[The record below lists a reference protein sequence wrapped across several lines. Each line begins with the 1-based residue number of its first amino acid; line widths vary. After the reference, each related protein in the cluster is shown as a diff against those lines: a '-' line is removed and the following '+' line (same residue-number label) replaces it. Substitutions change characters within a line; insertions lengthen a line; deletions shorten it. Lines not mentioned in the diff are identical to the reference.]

1 MTFDPYHKWLGILPE
16 EQPPNHYRLLG
27 IVDFES
33 DEEIIEGAASQ
44 RTLYLRTLASG
55 KHEEAAAK
63 LLNEVAAARVALLS
77 QETREEYNRTLKASP
92 TISDSDSTE
101 SILYAPPVI
110 ARSTPPPLPST
121 QVQPH
126 SSSMMHHQ
134 NEVQESVFV
143 QSRFRGEQSRYEIKT
158 RSKLWIIISVVGV
171 STLLITL
178 VLLSN
183 RHSVVSDQ
191 PPRNAADD
199 NKNTIAANN
208 LDTNTDADSSLVGG
222 VSSSFAEEGTRD
234 ESNRSIPDNSTV
246 GDVSNSSEL
255 QSGVDVKPMP
265 ESIEE
270 AISDTGFDDPSMVK
284 DKPAELTNPDGNL
297 STPLKQ
303 TPLKQTVLRPVK
315 GKYSYR
321 GFVPVKRTED
331 AMAVD
336 VNAKNI
342 AAVGF
347 RDGSIMVTQIGL
359 DPLETVN
366 DFESGIKGRGR
377 IKSIDFDK
385 SGTKLLVCFGDRLS
399 VFRVLMDNRQLEGI
413 EHVQSHMNTGIILN
427 SANWISVNNDVGRY
441 VIAGANNGI
450 LRVWDSST
458 DAILQNTDSVHGKAV
473 GVTALCYDPVSD
485 SVYSSGRDG
494 KLVRWENRSNFNRP
508 IDLHGSHTG
517 NDGTDHSGP
526 IVNIA
531 YSSQSSRA
539 VAAAR
544 RQLKV
549 WRKDKI
555 DDELQQEFVLSD
567 FEGTVADCDIST
579 DGEFVIGG
587 GDRNPKIWDLRAEL
601 PKGVELLPEGI
612 NLDNCKKIRFSSD
625 GRTIAA
631 LTSDNMIQIWIQDE
645 EEVLLA
651 DSTDLPPDNSA
662 NTTEPEQ
669 MQDKPVRL
677 SIDPLPEIIRQ
688 RLSLAVPPVA
698 QRADRIW
705 EAAKGNFIST
715 SPDGAI
721 VAKSDDTGIELFDI
735 GASKFDSFSRQELQ
749 FSPVRVFDFL
759 VSTTSSDKKSYR
771 LISNGDNNTVVLW
784 DIVFKENLYQL
795 ENPVALKGHSS
806 PVYSAAVSPDAKT
819 LVSGDWAGNI
829 IVWNLLSLRQVA
841 KVHAHDGLVKSLD
854 ISSDGRWI
862 ASGSEDK
869 TTKVWDYRK
878 ANSGVLAAPVEVLDF
893 SSPVWCARFSP
904 DSEVLAVGAHS
915 EPICVWNTAGFEK
928 IGRLGDSRS
937 TWHLEFSP
945 NGLRLIAARSSD
957 FEVFNIYTGELLTKM
972 RGHGKYTWA
981 ISVLPNGNQLV
992 STGDDGG
999 GLKLWTLDF
1008 STYDRLFDDWL
1019 RSLE

>member
-1 MTFDPYHKWLGILPE
+1 MTFNPYHKWLGILPE

-63 LLNEVAAARVALLS
+63 LLNEVAAARVTLLS
-77 QETREEYNRTLKASP
+77 QETREEYNRTLKASLI
-92 TISDSDSTE
+92 ISDSDSTE
-101 SILYAPPVI
+101 SILYTPPAI

-143 QSRFRGEQSRYEIKT
+143 QSRFRGEQSRYEIKI

-183 RHSVVSDQ
+183 WDSVDSDQ
-191 PPRNAADD
+191 PPGNATDV
-199 NKNTIAANN
+199 NKNAIAANN
-208 LDTNTDADSSLVGG
+208 LDTNTDADSSLAGG

-255 QSGVDVKPMP
+255 QSGIDVKPMP
-265 ESIEE
+265 ESTEE

-284 DKPAELTNPDGNL
+284 DKPAELTNPDGT
-297 STPLKQ
+297 SS

-321 GFVPVKRTED
+321 GSVPVERTEG
-331 AMAVD
+331 AMVLD

-347 RDGSIMVTQIGL
+347 RDGSIVVTQIGL

-366 DFESGIKGRGR
+366 AFESEMKER
-377 IKSIDFDK
+377 INSIDFDK
-385 SGTKLLVCFGDRLS
+385 SGTKLLVCCGNRLS
-399 VFRVLMDNRQLEGI
+399 VFRVLMDNGQLVGI
-413 EHVQSHMNTGIILN
+413 EQVQSRSDIKIILN
-427 SANWISVNNDVGRY
+427 SANWISINNNDVGRY
-441 VIAGANNGI
+441 VIAGTNNGM

-458 DAILQNTDSVHGKAV
+458 DEILQETDSVHGKAV

-485 SVYSSGRDG
+485 SVYSSDRDG
-494 KLVRWENRSNFNRP
+494 KLVRWENRSSFNRP

-567 FEGTVADCDIST
+567 FAGTVADCDIST

-587 GDRNPKIWDLRAEL
+587 GDRNPKIWDLHEES

-612 NLDNCKKIRFSSD
+612 NLEYCRKVRFSSD

-631 LTSDNMIQIWIQDE
+631 LTSDNMIHIWIQDE
-645 EEVLLA
+645 EEVLLS
-651 DSTDLPPDNSA
+651 DLTDLPPNNSA
-662 NTTEPEQ
+662 SSTEPEQ

-688 RLSLAVPPVA
+688 RLSSAVPAA
-698 QRADRIW
+698 QGADVTW
-705 EAAKGNFIST
+705 SKATTGNFICT
-715 SPDGAI
+715 SPDGVL

-749 FSPVRVFDFL
+749 LRPVRVFDFL
-759 VSTTSSDKKSYR
+759 VSTTSSDEKSYR
-771 LISNGDNNTVVLW
+771 LISNGDDNAVVLW
-784 DIVFKENLYQL
+784 DIVLKGNLYQL
-795 ENPVALKGHSS
+795 ENPVELKGHSS
-806 PVYSAAVSPDAKT
+806 RVYSAAVSPDSKT
-819 LVSGDWAGNI
+819 LVSGDWNGDI

-841 KVHAHDGLVKSLD
+841 KVNAHNGLVKSLD

-904 DSEVLAVGAHS
+904 DSQVLAVGAHS
-915 EPICVWNTAGFEK
+915 EPICVWNTAGFEE

-957 FEVFNIYTGELLTKM
+957 FEVFNIYTGELLTKK
-972 RGHGKYTWA
+972 RGHGNYTWA

-1008 STYDRLFDDWL
+1008 STYDSLFDDWL

>member
-101 SILYAPPVI
+101 SILYTPPAL
-110 ARSTPPPLPST
+110 ARNTPPPLPST

-126 SSSMMHHQ
+126 SSSMMYHQ

-143 QSRFRGEQSRYEIKT
+143 QSRFRGKRSRYEIKT
-158 RSKLWIIISVVGV
+158 RSNLWLIISVVGV

-183 RHSVVSDQ
+183 WDRVDSDQ
-191 PPRNAADD
+191 PSRNATDV

-208 LDTNTDADSSLVGG
+208 LDTNTDADASLAGG

-234 ESNRSIPDNSTV
+234 ESNRSTPDNSTV

-270 AISDTGFDDPSMVK
+270 AVSDTGFDDPSMVK

-297 STPLKQ
+297 SAPLI
-303 TPLKQTVLRPVK
+303 KQTVLRPVK

-321 GFVPVKRTED
+321 GSVPVERTEG
-331 AMAVD
+331 AMVVD

-347 RDGSIMVTQIGL
+347 LDGSVVVTQIGL
-359 DPLETVN
+359 DPLETMN
-366 DFESGIKGRGR
+366 AFESEIKGRGR

-385 SGTKLLVCFGDRLS
+385 SGTKLLVCFGDGLS
-399 VFRVLMDNRQLEGI
+399 VFRVLMENGQLVGI
-413 EHVQSHMNTGIILN
+413 EHLRSRLDTKIILN

-441 VIAGANNGI
+441 VIAGANNGM

-458 DAILQNTDSVHGKAV
+458 DAILQETDSVHGKAI

-494 KLVRWENRSNFNRP
+494 KLVRWENRSSFNKP

-549 WRKDKI
+549 WRKDKQ

-567 FEGTVADCDIST
+567 FEGTVLDCDIST
-579 DGEFVIGG
+579 DGEFVIGAG
-587 GDRNPKIWDLRAEL
+587 NRNPKIWNLSEEP

-612 NLDNCKKIRFSSD
+612 NLDNCRKVRFSSD

-631 LTSDNMIQIWIQDE
+631 LTSDNVIHIWIQDE

-651 DSTDLPPDNSA
+651 DLTELPPDNSA
-662 NTTEPEQ
+662 SSTEPEQ

-677 SIDPLPEIIRQ
+677 SIGPLTEIIRQ
-688 RLSLAVPPVA
+688 RLSSAVPAA
-698 QRADRIW
+698 QGADVIW
-705 EAAKGNFIST
+705 NKAAKGNFICM
-715 SPDGAI
+715 SPDGAL
-721 VAKSDDTGIELFDI
+721 VAKSDDIGIELFHI
-735 GASKFDSFSRQELQ
+735 GASKFDSWYRHELQ
-749 FSPVRVFDFL
+749 INPVRVFDFL
-759 VSTTSSDKKSYR
+759 VSKTSSDKKSYR
-771 LISNGDNNTVVLW
+771 LISNGDNNAVVLW

-795 ENPVALKGHSS
+795 ENPVALKGHSF
-806 PVYSAAVSPDAKT
+806 PVCSAAVSPDSKT
-819 LVSGDWAGNI
+819 LVSGDLAGNI
-829 IVWNLLSLRQVA
+829 IVWNLISLRQVA
-841 KVHAHDGLVKSLD
+841 KVHAHDGLVMSLD

-878 ANSGVLAAPVEVLDF
+878 ANSGVLAAPAEVLDF
-893 SSPVWCARFSP
+893 SSSVWCARFSP
-904 DSEVLAVGAHS
+904 DSEVLAVGGMDK
-915 EPICVWNTAGFEK
+915 PICVWNTAGFEE
-928 IGRLGDSRS
+928 IGRLGASRP

-945 NGLRLIAARSSD
+945 NGLRLMAARSSD
-957 FEVFNIYTGELLTKM
+957 FEVFNTYTGELLTKV
-972 RGHGKYTWA
+972 RGHVNYTRA

-992 STGDDGG
+992 STGDGG
-999 GLKLWTLDF
+999 VGLKLWTLDF
-1008 STYDRLFDDWL
+1008 STYDSLFDDWL

>member
-1 MTFDPYHKWLGILPE
+1 MTFNPYHKWLGILPE

-63 LLNEVAAARVALLS
+63 LLNEVAAARVILLS

-101 SILYAPPVI
+101 SILYTPPTI
-110 ARSTPPPLPST
+110 ARSTPPPFPST

-134 NEVQESVFV
+134 DEVQASVFV
-143 QSRFRGEQSRYEIKT
+143 ESRFPRKRSRYDIKT
-158 RSKLWIIISVVGV
+158 RSNLWVIISVVGV
-171 STLLITL
+171 SALLITL

-183 RHSVVSDQ
+183 YRLGSD
-191 PPRNAADD
+191 PGNATDV
-199 NKNTIAANN
+199 NKNAIAANN
-208 LDTNTDADSSLVGG
+208 LDTNTGADSSLAGG
-222 VSSSFAEEGTRD
+222 VSSSFAGEGMRD
-234 ESNRSIPDNSTV
+234 ESNRSTTDNSTV
-246 GDVSNSSEL
+246 GDVSNSPEL

-265 ESIEE
+265 ESTEE

-284 DKPAELTNPDGNL
+284 DKPAELTNPDGT
-297 STPLKQ
+297 SS

-321 GFVPVKRTED
+321 GSVPVERTEG
-331 AMAVD
+331 AMVLD

-347 RDGSIMVTQIGL
+347 RDGSIVVTQIGL

-366 DFESGIKGRGR
+366 AFESEMKER
-377 IKSIDFDK
+377 INSIDFDK
-385 SGTKLLVCFGDRLS
+385 SGTKLLVCSGNTLS
-399 VFRVLMDNRQLEGI
+399 VFRVLLDNGQLVGI
-413 EHVQSHMNTGIILN
+413 EQVQSRSDIKIILN
-427 SANWISVNNDVGRY
+427 SANWISINNNDVGRY
-441 VIAGANNGI
+441 VIAGTNNGM

-458 DAILQNTDSVHGKAV
+458 DAILQETDSVHGKAV

-485 SVYSSGRDG
+485 SVYSSDRDG
-494 KLVRWENRSNFNRP
+494 KLVRWENRSSFNRP

-587 GDRNPKIWDLRAEL
+587 GNRNPKIWNLHEES

-612 NLDNCKKIRFSSD
+612 NLEYCRKVRFSSD

-631 LTSDNMIQIWIQDE
+631 LTSDNMIHIWIQDE

-651 DSTDLPPDNSA
+651 DLTELPPDNSA
-662 NTTEPEQ
+662 SSTEPEQ

-677 SIDPLPEIIRQ
+677 SIGPLTEIIRQ
-688 RLSLAVPPVA
+688 RLSSAVPAA
-698 QRADRIW
+698 QGADVTW
-705 EAAKGNFIST
+705 SKATTGNFICM
-715 SPDGAI
+715 SPDGVL
-721 VAKSDDTGIELFDI
+721 VAKSDDAGIELFHI
-735 GASKFDSFSRQELQ
+735 GDSKFYSFSRRELQ
-749 FSPVRVFDFL
+749 LTPVRVFDFL

-771 LISNGDNNTVVLW
+771 LISNGEDNAVVLW
-784 DIVFKENLYQL
+784 DIVLKGNFYQL

-806 PVYSAAVSPDAKT
+806 PVYSAAVSPDSKT
-819 LVSGDWAGNI
+819 LVSGDLDGNI

-893 SSPVWCARFSP
+893 SSHVWCARFSP

-915 EPICVWNTAGFEK
+915 EPICVWNTAGFEE
-928 IGRLGDSRS
+928 IGRLGASRN

-945 NGLRLIAARSSD
+945 NGLRLMAARSSD
-957 FEVFNIYTGELLTKM
+957 FEVFNTYTGELLAKV
-972 RGHGKYTWA
+972 RGHGNYTRA

-1008 STYDRLFDDWL
+1008 STYDSLFYDWL